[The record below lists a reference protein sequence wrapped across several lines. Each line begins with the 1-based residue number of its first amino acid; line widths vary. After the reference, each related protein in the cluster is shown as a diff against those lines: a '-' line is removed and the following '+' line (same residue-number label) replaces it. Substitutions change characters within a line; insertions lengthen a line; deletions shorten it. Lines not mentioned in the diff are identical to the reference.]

1 MKTKA
6 NKDIKPFTFDQYVS
20 AQDKYCYA
28 SKGQKVKQAAISR
41 FDSRYSRYNIA
52 QSLLTLLV
60 QIDPSVLTYRTS
72 NRISYDERTLV

>member
-6 NKDIKPFTFDQYVS
+6 SKDIKPFTFDQYVS

-28 SKGQKVKQAAISR
+28 CKGQIVKQAAISR
-41 FDSRYSRYNIA
+41 FDSRYDFT
-52 QSLLTLLV
+52 QFLLTRLV
-60 QIDPSVLTYRTS
+60 QTDPSVLTYITTS